1 MGISVTGQLEGLL
14 YACGLG
20 FWLGLY
26 YEIFRTVRLLMPPTA
41 KSCFFQDV
49 FFCLSAALCT
59 FFCFLAIADGR
70 MYLYLFVGEITGF
83 FVFYC
88 TLGRVFHTVL
98 AALLRWIAAAARILW
113 RWLSA
118 ILRTVWRWISR
129 PFSTVIRFLKRIVCR
144 PFRFLRKKTQK
155 NWKKRLFFKK
165 SLEISERNIV

>member
-1 MGISVTGQLEGLL
+1 MGISVEVQLEGLL

-70 MYLYLFVGEITGF
+70 LYLYLFVGEITGF
-83 FVFYC
+83 FAFYC
-88 TLGRVFHTVL
+88 TLGRMFHTVF
-98 AALLRWIAAAARILW
+98 AALLRWIAASIKTL
-113 RWLSA
+113 
-118 ILRTVWRWISR
+118 WRWISR
-129 PFSTVIRFLKRIVCR
+129 PLFSGLRFLKRALCK
-144 PFRFLRKKTQK
+144 PLRFLREKAQKILKKPS
-155 NWKKRLFFKK
+155 FFRK
-165 SLEISERNIV
+165 SP